1 MKKIYNSIATL
12 SLALFFSQGIS
23 AQTVVFGPEDFEGTM
38 DATTNLPTD
47 WQETGLSTDGI
58 WAVGDDAAASSQ
70 YWTVPPH
77 PSGGAFSFSNDDAC
91 NCDKSE
97 DRMILPEQDFSAL
110 GGFLTLNA
118 DVFHSGTY
126 GNIGSVE
133 VSTDQGT
140 TWTQVSVVDNG
151 PDWQIAVGFD
161 LTAYVGQSGV
171 WVAFRQDDG
180 GAWASGFCVDNVSI
194 SNATAPEPDASVAP
208 VLGEYTIVPLTQV
221 GSPIATSAVITNSGN
236 ADITNAVVS
245 STVYDG
251 AMNVV
256 HTETSAPVATI
267 AVAGSETVTLT
278 GYTPM
283 AVDAYM
289 VQHIVTIDEADVAS
303 GNDSTMYTFVVSDS
317 VYARDNGVVEGGLGF
332 NADATNPVVEADLGQ
347 SFEVVATDTLSS
359 VSMLITNPGGSNEG
373 TVLTASIY
381 EVDAT
386 TGEPTNEIGTT
397 VGVTIDATE
406 NAFWDCPILNGLI
419 LNPGTYVIVANQPAD
434 NLGLG
439 YTSSIFTEGTTWNQS
454 TTLATG
460 WANNETYNFL
470 VSFLLRA
477 NFGEV
482 VESTVGL
489 DEVNSSEISI
499 YPNPS
504 TGNFNL
510 NISNLNAASV
520 DVEITDVSGKV
531 ILSNAYNTNNGSVN
545 ESINISNVDDGVY
558 IVRVNGGQSMVKRI
572 VISNK

>member
-12 SLALFFSQGIS
+12 SLALFLSQGIS

-256 HTETSAPVATI
+256 HTETSAPVASI

-397 VGVTIDATE
+397 AAVTIDATE

-439 YTSSIFTEGTTWNQS
+439 YSSSIFTEGTTWNQS

-470 VSFLLRA
+470 VSFMLRA

-510 NISNLNAASV
+510 NISNVNTASV

>member
-161 LTAYVGQSGV
+161 LSAYVGQSGV

-194 SNATAPEPDASVAP
+194 SNTTAPEPDASVAP

-332 NADATNPVVEADLGQ
+332 NADADNPVVEADLGQ
-347 SFEVVATDTLSS
+347 AFEVVATDTLSS
-359 VSMLITNPGGSNEG
+359 VSMLITNTGGSNDG

-381 EVDAT
+381 EVDPA

-397 VGVTIDATE
+397 EGVTIDATE

-419 LNPGTYVIVANQPAD
+419 LNPGTYVIVANQPED

-439 YTSSIFTEGTTWNQS
+439 YTSTIFTEGTTWNQS

-470 VSFLLRA
+470 VSFMLRA

-489 DEVNSSEISI
+489 DEVKSSEISI

-510 NISNLNAASV
+510 NISNVNAASV

>member
-12 SLALFFSQGIS
+12 SLAIFFSQGIS

-58 WAVGDDAAASSQ
+58 WSVGDDAAASSQ

-77 PSGGAFSFSNDDAC
+77 PSGGVFTFSNDDAC

-118 DVFHSGTY
+118 DLFHDGGY

-140 TWTQVSVVDNG
+140 TWTELTVVDNL

-161 LTAYVGQSGV
+161 LSAYVGQSGV
-171 WVAFRQDDG
+171 WIAFRQNDAG
-180 GAWASGFCVDNVSI
+180 SWTSGFCVDNVSI
-194 SNATAPEPDASVAP
+194 SNSTAPEPDASVAP

-256 HTETSAPVATI
+256 HTETSAPVASI

-283 AVDAYM
+283 GVDAYM

-359 VSMLITNPGGSNEG
+359 VSMLITNTGGSNEG

-397 VGVTIDATE
+397 AAVTIDATE

-510 NISNLNAASV
+510 NISNVNAASV

>member
-1 MKKIYNSIATL
+1 MAVLTL
-12 SLALFFSQGIS
+12 MFGFSQAVS
-23 AQTVVFGPEDFEGTM
+23 AQTVIFGPEDFEGTM
-38 DATTNLPTD
+38 DATTGIPTG
-47 WQETGLSTDGI
+47 WQESGLSDDGI
-58 WAVGDDAAASSQ
+58 WYVGTDVEANAAGF
-70 YWTVPPH
+70 WPVPAH
-77 PSGGAFSFSNDDAC
+77 TLFAQSNDDVC

-97 DRMILPEQDFSAL
+97 DRLILPEQDFSAL
-110 GGFLTLNA
+110 TGFVTLKA
-118 DVFHSGTY
+118 DLFQDGNY
-126 GNIGSVE
+126 GNSGQVE
-133 VSTDQGT
+133 VSTDAGA
-140 TWTQVSVVDNG
+140 TWTLVYEIPANTAWQDNSSIDLSAYIGEAQV
-151 PDWQIAVGFD
+151 WI
-161 LTAYVGQSGV
+161 
-171 WVAFRQDDG
+171 AFRMNDG
-180 GAWASGFCVDNVSI
+180 GNGNWATGLGVDNVSI
-194 SNATAPEPDASVAP
+194 ENTLAPEPDASVAG

-221 GSPIATSAVITNSGN
+221 SSAIATSAVIVNSGN

-256 HTETSAPVATI
+256 HSETSAPVASI
-267 AVAGSETVTLT
+267 APAGSETVSLT
-278 GYTPM
+278 GYTPT

-289 VQHIVTIDEADVAS
+289 VLHIVSIDEADVAS

-347 SFEVVATDTLSS
+347 AFEVVATDTLSS
-359 VSMLITNPGGSNEG
+359 VSMLLTNTGGSNEG

-386 TGEPTNEIGTT
+386 TGEPTTEIGTT
-397 VGVTIDATE
+397 EGVTIDATE
-406 NAFWDCPILNGLI
+406 NAFWNCPILNGLI
-419 LNPGTYVIVANQPAD
+419 LNPGTYVIVANQPED

-439 YTSSIFTEGTTWNQS
+439 YTSSIFTEGTTWNRS
-454 TTLATG
+454 TTIGAP
-460 WANNETYNFL
+460 WNNNEAYNFF
-470 VSFLLRA
+470 VSFMLRA

-489 DEVNSSEISI
+489 DEENPSEISI

-510 NISNLNAASV
+510 NISNVNTASV

-531 ILSNAYNTNNGSVN
+531 ILSNAYNTNNGSIN

-558 IVRVNGGQSMVKRI
+558 IVRVNGGQSITKRI

>member
-1 MKKIYNSIATL
+1 MKKLYNSMAVLTL
-12 SLALFFSQGIS
+12 MFGFSQAVS
-23 AQTVVFGPEDFEGTM
+23 AQTVIFGPEDFEGTM
-38 DATTNLPTD
+38 DATTGIPTG
-47 WQETGLSTDGI
+47 WQESGLSTDGI
-58 WAVGDDAAASSQ
+58 WSVGTDVEANSAGF
-70 YWTVPPH
+70 WPVPAH
-77 PSGGAFSFSNDDAC
+77 TLFAQSNDDAC

-97 DRMILPEQDFSAL
+97 DRLILPEQDFSAL
-110 GGFLTLNA
+110 TGFVNLKA
-118 DVFHSGTY
+118 DLY
-126 GNIGSVE
+126 QDGNYSNTGQVE
-133 VSTDQGT
+133 VSTDAGA
-140 TWTQVSVVDNG
+140 TWTLVYEIPASA
-151 PDWQIAVGFD
+151 DWQDNSTID
-161 LTAYVGQSGV
+161 LTAYVGEPQV
-171 WVAFRQDDG
+171 WIAFRQNDA
-180 GAWASGFCVDNVSI
+180 GAWATGLGVDNVSI
-194 SNATAPEPDASVAP
+194 ENTLAPEPDASVAG

-221 GSPIATSAVITNSGN
+221 GSAIATSAVITNSGN

-251 AMNVV
+251 AMNVL
-256 HTETSAPVATI
+256 HTETSAPVASI
-267 AVAGSETVTLT
+267 APAGSETVSLT
-278 GYTPM
+278 GYTPT

-289 VQHIVTIDEADVAS
+289 VLHIVTIDEADVAS

-332 NADATNPVVEADLGQ
+332 TADATNPVVEADLGQ
-347 SFEVVATDTLSS
+347 AFEVVATDTLSS
-359 VSMLITNPGGSNEG
+359 VSMLITNTGGSNEG

-397 VGVTIDATE
+397 AAVTIDATE

-504 TGNFNL
+504 TGSFNL
-510 NISNLNAASV
+510 NISNVNTASV

-531 ILSNAYNTNNGSVN
+531 ILNNTYNTTNGSVN
-545 ESINISNVDDGVY
+545 ESINISNVEDGVY
-558 IVRVNGGQSMVKRI
+558 IVRVNGGQSIVKRI
-572 VISNK
+572 VVSNK

>member
-1 MKKIYNSIATL
+1 M
-12 SLALFFSQGIS
+12 
-23 AQTVVFGPEDFEGTM
+23 
-38 DATTNLPTD
+38 
-47 WQETGLSTDGI
+47 
-58 WAVGDDAAASSQ
+58 
-70 YWTVPPH
+70 
-77 PSGGAFSFSNDDAC
+77 
-91 NCDKSE
+91 
-97 DRMILPEQDFSAL
+97 
-110 GGFLTLNA
+110 
-118 DVFHSGTY
+118 
-126 GNIGSVE
+126 
-133 VSTDQGT
+133 
-140 TWTQVSVVDNG
+140 
-151 PDWQIAVGFD
+151 
-161 LTAYVGQSGV
+161 
-171 WVAFRQDDG
+171 
-180 GAWASGFCVDNVSI
+180 DNVSI

-256 HTETSAPVATI
+256 HTETSAPVASI

-289 VQHIVTIDEADVAS
+289 VQHIVTIDETDVAS

-347 SFEVVATDTLSS
+347 AFEVVATDTLSS
-359 VSMLITNPGGSNEG
+359 VSMLITNTGGSKEG

-419 LNPGTYVIVANQPAD
+419 LNPGTYVIVANQPED

-439 YTSSIFTEGTTWNQS
+439 YTSTIFTEGTTWNQS

-470 VSFLLRA
+470 VSFMLRA

-489 DEVNSSEISI
+489 DEENSSEISI

-510 NISNLNAASV
+510 NISNVNAASV
-520 DVEITDVSGKV
+520 DVEITDAGGKV
-531 ILSNAYNTNNGSVN
+531 ILAMHTTPIMSQMNP
-545 ESINISNVDDGVY
+545 SIFQCY
-558 IVRVNGGQSMVKRI
+558 YAFLVRVNGGQSIVKRI
-572 VISNK
+572 ISLTNKITGRKGLRLPFFMHKIFEDSYVNFYSSSLTTS

>member
-12 SLALFFSQGIS
+12 SLAIFFSQGIS

-58 WAVGDDAAASSQ
+58 WSVGDDAAASSQ

-77 PSGGAFSFSNDDAC
+77 PSGGVFTFSNDDAC

-110 GGFLTLNA
+110 GGFITLNA
-118 DVFHSGTY
+118 DLFHDGGY

-140 TWTQVSVVDNG
+140 TWTEVTVVDNL

-161 LTAYVGQSGV
+161 LSAYVGQSGV
-171 WVAFRQDDG
+171 WIAFRQNDAG
-180 GAWASGFCVDNVSI
+180 SWTSGFCVDNVSI
-194 SNATAPEPDASVAP
+194 SNSTAPEPDASVAP

-256 HTETSAPVATI
+256 HTETSAPVASI

-283 AVDAYM
+283 GVDAYM
-289 VQHIVTIDEADVAS
+289 VQHIVTIDETDVAS

-347 SFEVVATDTLSS
+347 AFEVVATDTLSS
-359 VSMLITNPGGSNEG
+359 VSMLITNTGGSNEG

-397 VGVTIDATE
+397 AAVTIDATE

-419 LNPGTYVIVANQPAD
+419 LNPGTYVIVANQPED

-510 NISNLNAASV
+510 NISNVNAASV

-558 IVRVNGGQSMVKRI
+558 IVRVNGGQSIVKRI

>member
-1 MKKIYNSIATL
+1 M
-12 SLALFFSQGIS
+12 
-23 AQTVVFGPEDFEGTM
+23 
-38 DATTNLPTD
+38 
-47 WQETGLSTDGI
+47 
-58 WAVGDDAAASSQ
+58 
-70 YWTVPPH
+70 
-77 PSGGAFSFSNDDAC
+77 
-91 NCDKSE
+91 
-97 DRMILPEQDFSAL
+97 
-110 GGFLTLNA
+110 
-118 DVFHSGTY
+118 
-126 GNIGSVE
+126 
-133 VSTDQGT
+133 
-140 TWTQVSVVDNG
+140 
-151 PDWQIAVGFD
+151 
-161 LTAYVGQSGV
+161 
-171 WVAFRQDDG
+171 
-180 GAWASGFCVDNVSI
+180 DNVSI

-256 HTETSAPVATI
+256 HTETSAPVASI

-359 VSMLITNPGGSNEG
+359 VSMLITNTGGSNEG

-397 VGVTIDATE
+397 AGVTIDATE

-419 LNPGTYVIVANQPAD
+419 LNPGTYVIVANQPED

-439 YTSSIFTEGTTWNQS
+439 YTSTIFTEGTTWNQS

-470 VSFLLRA
+470 VSFMLRA

-489 DEVNSSEISI
+489 DEENSSEISI

-510 NISNLNAASV
+510 NISNVNAASV

-558 IVRVNGGQSMVKRI
+558 IVRVNGGQSIVKRI

>member
-12 SLALFFSQGIS
+12 SLAIFFSQGIS

-58 WAVGDDAAASSQ
+58 WSVGDDAAASSQ

-77 PSGGAFSFSNDDAC
+77 PSGGVFTFSNDDAC

-110 GGFLTLNA
+110 GGFITLNA
-118 DVFHSGTY
+118 DLFHDGGY

-140 TWTQVSVVDNG
+140 TWTELTVVDNL

-161 LTAYVGQSGV
+161 LSAYVGQSGV
-171 WVAFRQDDG
+171 WIAFRQNDAG
-180 GAWASGFCVDNVSI
+180 SWTSGFCVDNVSI
-194 SNATAPEPDASVAP
+194 SNSTAPEPDASVAP

-256 HTETSAPVATI
+256 HTETSAPVASI

-359 VSMLITNPGGSNEG
+359 VSMLITNTGGSNEG

-397 VGVTIDATE
+397 AAVTIDATE

-510 NISNLNAASV
+510 NISNVNAAFV

>member
-1 MKKIYNSIATL
+1 MKKIYNSITAL
-12 SLALFFSQGIS
+12 SLALFLTQGMS

-58 WAVGDDAAASSQ
+58 WSVGDDAAASSL

-77 PSGGAFSFSNDDAC
+77 PGGGVFTFTNDDEC

-110 GGFLTLNA
+110 SGFLTLNA
-118 DVFHSGTY
+118 DVFHDGSY
-126 GNIGSVE
+126 GNVGSVE

-140 TWTQVSVVDNG
+140 TWTQVSVVDNL

-161 LTAYVGQSGV
+161 LSAYVGQSGV
-171 WVAFRQDDG
+171 WVAFRQDDAG
-180 GAWASGFCVDNVSI
+180 GWTSGFCVDNVSI
-194 SNATAPEPDASVAP
+194 SNAVAPEPDASVAP

-221 GSPIATSAVITNSGN
+221 GSPIATSAVIVNSGN

-256 HTETSAPVATI
+256 HSETSAPVASI
-267 AVAGSETVTLT
+267 APAGTETVTLT

-347 SFEVVATDTLSS
+347 AFEVVATDTLSS
-359 VSMLITNPGGSNEG
+359 VSMLITNTGGSNDG

-381 EVDAT
+381 EVDAA

-397 VGVTIDATE
+397 EGVTIDATE
-406 NAFWDCPILNGLI
+406 GAFWDCPILNGLI
-419 LNPGTYVIVANQPAD
+419 LNPGTYVIVANQPED

-470 VSFLLRA
+470 VSFMLRA

-489 DEVNSSEISI
+489 DEENSSEISI

-504 TGNFNL
+504 SGNFNL
-510 NISNLNAASV
+510 NISNVNTASV

-531 ILSNAYNTNNGSVN
+531 ILSNIFNTTNGSVN

-558 IVRVNGGQSMVKRI
+558 IVRINGGQSIVKRI

>member
-1 MKKIYNSIATL
+1 MAI
-12 SLALFFSQGIS
+12 FFSQGIS

-58 WAVGDDAAASSQ
+58 WSVGDDAAASSQ

-77 PSGGAFSFSNDDAC
+77 PSGGVFTFSNDDAC

-110 GGFLTLNA
+110 GGFITLNA
-118 DVFHSGTY
+118 DLFHDGGY

-140 TWTQVSVVDNG
+140 TWTELTVVDNL

-161 LTAYVGQSGV
+161 LSAYVGQSGV
-171 WVAFRQDDG
+171 WIAFRQNDAG
-180 GAWASGFCVDNVSI
+180 SWTSGFCVDNVSI
-194 SNATAPEPDASVAP
+194 SNSTAPEPDASVAP

-256 HTETSAPVATI
+256 HTETSAPVASI

-359 VSMLITNPGGSNEG
+359 VSMLITNTGGSNEG

-397 VGVTIDATE
+397 AAVTIDATE

-510 NISNLNAASV
+510 NISNVNAAFV

>member
-1 MKKIYNSIATL
+1 M
-12 SLALFFSQGIS
+12 
-23 AQTVVFGPEDFEGTM
+23 
-38 DATTNLPTD
+38 
-47 WQETGLSTDGI
+47 
-58 WAVGDDAAASSQ
+58 
-70 YWTVPPH
+70 
-77 PSGGAFSFSNDDAC
+77 
-91 NCDKSE
+91 
-97 DRMILPEQDFSAL
+97 
-110 GGFLTLNA
+110 
-118 DVFHSGTY
+118 
-126 GNIGSVE
+126 
-133 VSTDQGT
+133 
-140 TWTQVSVVDNG
+140 
-151 PDWQIAVGFD
+151 
-161 LTAYVGQSGV
+161 
-171 WVAFRQDDG
+171 
-180 GAWASGFCVDNVSI
+180 DNVSI

-256 HTETSAPVATI
+256 HTETSAPVASI

-289 VQHIVTIDEADVAS
+289 VQHIVTIDETDVAS

-347 SFEVVATDTLSS
+347 AFEVVATDTLSS
-359 VSMLITNPGGSNEG
+359 VSMLITNTGGSNEG

-419 LNPGTYVIVANQPAD
+419 LNPGTYVIVANQPED

-470 VSFLLRA
+470 VSFMLRA

-510 NISNLNAASV
+510 NISNVNAASV

>member
-1 MKKIYNSIATL
+1 
-12 SLALFFSQGIS
+12 
-23 AQTVVFGPEDFEGTM
+23 
-38 DATTNLPTD
+38 
-47 WQETGLSTDGI
+47 
-58 WAVGDDAAASSQ
+58 
-70 YWTVPPH
+70 
-77 PSGGAFSFSNDDAC
+77 
-91 NCDKSE
+91 
-97 DRMILPEQDFSAL
+97 
-110 GGFLTLNA
+110 
-118 DVFHSGTY
+118 
-126 GNIGSVE
+126 
-133 VSTDQGT
+133 
-140 TWTQVSVVDNG
+140 
-151 PDWQIAVGFD
+151 
-161 LTAYVGQSGV
+161 
-171 WVAFRQDDG
+171 
-180 GAWASGFCVDNVSI
+180 
-194 SNATAPEPDASVAP
+194 
-208 VLGEYTIVPLTQV
+208 
-221 GSPIATSAVITNSGN
+221 
-236 ADITNAVVS
+236 
-245 STVYDG
+245 
-251 AMNVV
+251 MNVL

-267 AVAGSETVTLT
+267 AVAGSETVALT
-278 GYTPM
+278 GYTPT

-289 VQHIVTIDEADVAS
+289 VLHIVSIDEADVAS

-347 SFEVVATDTLSS
+347 AFEVVATDTLSS
-359 VSMLITNPGGSNEG
+359 VSMLITNTGGSNEG

-381 EVDAT
+381 EVDPT

-397 VGVTIDATE
+397 EGVTIDATE
-406 NAFWDCPILNGLI
+406 GAFWDCPILNGLI
-419 LNPGTYVIVANQPAD
+419 LNPGTYVIVANQPED

-454 TTLATG
+454 TTLGTG

-470 VSFLLRA
+470 VSFMLRA

-489 DEVNSSEISI
+489 DEENSSEISI

-510 NISNLNAASV
+510 NISNVNTASV

-558 IVRVNGGQSMVKRI
+558 IVRVNGGQSIVKRI

>member
-12 SLALFFSQGIS
+12 SLALFLSQGIS

-194 SNATAPEPDASVAP
+194 SNSTAPEPDASVAP

-256 HTETSAPVATI
+256 HTETSAPVASI

-347 SFEVVATDTLSS
+347 AFEVVATDTLSS
-359 VSMLITNPGGSNEG
+359 VSMLITNTGGSNEG

-397 VGVTIDATE
+397 EGVTIDATE

-419 LNPGTYVIVANQPAD
+419 LNPGTYVIVANQPED

-439 YTSSIFTEGTTWNQS
+439 YTSTIFTEGTTWNQS

-470 VSFLLRA
+470 VSFMLRA

-489 DEVNSSEISI
+489 DEENSSEISI
-499 YPNPS
+499 FPNPS

-510 NISNLNAASV
+510 NISNVNTASV

-531 ILSNAYNTNNGSVN
+531 ILSNAYNANNGSVN

-558 IVRVNGGQSMVKRI
+558 IVRVNGDQSIVKRI